1 MEKTVLFHFRVR
13 ITAAGVD
20 PWIGTPEEF
29 DRLIKSETT
38 RYARIAEKAGLK
50 KE

>member
-1 MEKTVLFHFRVR
+1 MLFQFRVI

-20 PWIGTPEEF
+20 LWIGTPEEF
-29 DRLIKSETT
+29 DRLIKSETV